1 MNSYENTR
9 DLLIRYA
16 ELDQETA
23 DWRTLLRVKRFSL
36 AIFSA
41 GMHKDPHD
49 YRPDELEADLEAI
62 RKQINELMHTISQL
76 NPWAAKIA
84 RREAERARLLAV
96 GMPEDLLKI
105 QMMWH
110 EAPVTEWIDQKAIS
124 SLKGLNDALQVPIET
139 LIHAGRSFPSGKGR
153 KPDLVARKVAYL
165 AGWALHVIN
174 DKKPSYWKDGTGTK
188 FARFC
193 EALFLE
199 FSLKADTRRAC
210 EWALLELEK
219 NGKFDT

>member
-1 MNSYENTR
+1 MNSYENVR
-9 DLLIRYA
+9 NLLIRYT
-16 ELDQETA
+16 EVDQETA
-23 DWRTLLRVKRFSL
+23 DQRKLLRVKRFSL

-41 GMHKDPHD
+41 GIHKDPDD

-62 RKQINELMHTISQL
+62 RKQINELMDAISQL

-84 RREAERARLLAV
+84 RREAERARLLAA
-96 GMPEDLLKI
+96 GMPEDLLEI

-110 EAPVTEWIDQKAIS
+110 EAPMTEWIDQKAIS
-124 SLKGLNDALQVPIET
+124 SLKGLRDALKVPIET
-139 LIHAGRSFPSGKGR
+139 LIHAGRSLPSGKGR

-165 AGWALHVIN
+165 AGWALHVIG
-174 DKKPSYWKDGTGTK
+174 DQKPSYWKDSSK
-188 FARFC
+188 FAKFC

-210 EWALLELEK
+210 EWALSELAK

>member
-9 DLLIRYA
+9 DLLLRYA
-16 ELDQETA
+16 EVKQETA
-23 DWRTLLRVKRFSL
+23 DGRTLVRVKRFSL

-41 GMHKDPHD
+41 GIHKDPHD

-62 RKQINELMHTISQL
+62 RKQINELVDAISQL

-84 RREAERARLLAV
+84 RREAERARLLAAGV
-96 GMPEDLLKI
+96 PEDLLRI

-110 EAPVTEWIDQKAIS
+110 EAPVTDWIDQKAIS
-124 SLKGLNDALQVPIET
+124 SLKGLRAALTVPIET
-139 LIHAGRSFPSGKGR
+139 LIDAGRSFPSSKGR

-165 AGWALHVIN
+165 AGWALHVIS
-174 DKKPSYWKDGTGTK
+174 DKKPSYWKDGSK
-188 FARFC
+188 YARFC
-193 EALFLE
+193 DALFLE

-210 EWALLELEK
+210 EWALSELAK
-219 NGKFDT
+219 NGKI